1 MSGSGSVPELVVAIA
16 SGRSLA
22 AAAVVADM
30 SVSTAQ
36 RRLREPEV
44 LDAVQEARVDL
55 TRQALGRVR
64 GLRDVALDRVGEV
77 LAGDYGPAFTLRAA
91 ELVLR
96 HAAAADTAWLHER
109 VLQLERQLAPELDGA
124 SNEDGDVG
132 E

>member
-16 SGRSLA
+16 SGRSLSA
-22 AAAVVADM
+22 AAAAAGM

-36 RRLREPEV
+36 RRLRDQEV

-64 GLRDVALDRVGEV
+64 GLRDVALDRVAEV
-77 LAGDYGPAFTLRAA
+77 LAGGYGPAFTLRAA

-96 HAAAADTAWLHER
+96 HAAAADSAWLHER
-109 VLQLERQLAPELDGA
+109 VLQLERQLAPDPDGVCR
-124 SNEDGDVG
+124 EDGDGG